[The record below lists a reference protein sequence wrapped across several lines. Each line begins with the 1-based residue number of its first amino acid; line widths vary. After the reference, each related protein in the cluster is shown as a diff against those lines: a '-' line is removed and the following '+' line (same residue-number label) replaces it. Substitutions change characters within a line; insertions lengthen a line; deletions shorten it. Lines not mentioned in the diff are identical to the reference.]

1 MPAPPALQYLFAS
14 AIWEEQLCA
23 HTVPLLSSEGT
34 DTHRHTHMH
43 GCTQESKGRHALH
56 IYVESTNMHGMNS
69 AHTYEGT
76 HTHRH
81 SRPLTAHHLCAASDF
96 SLCFVLCPCFCFHKR
111 AVPFLLSTLSLIVPR
126 LIRWVLQA
134 RDPYVMSLLP
144 VHWHL
149 TCIFFGF
156 LPTYRIRKCHYLA
169 GCFQVE
175 LSKTASLPS
184 LSVFYL
190 SWAVWANQIYR
201 WGTIRYP

>member
-1 MPAPPALQYLFAS
+1 MVAGSANCALGGRAS
-14 AIWEEQLCA
+14 SASLAVSVCQCHLGRTALRTYSTSPQLR
-23 HTVPLLSSEGT
+23 G
-34 DTHRHTHMH
+34 HRHAHMH

-126 LIRWVLQA
+126 LIR
-134 RDPYVMSLLP
+134 
-144 VHWHL
+144 
-149 TCIFFGF
+149 
-156 LPTYRIRKCHYLA
+156 
-169 GCFQVE
+169 
-175 LSKTASLPS
+175 
-184 LSVFYL
+184 
-190 SWAVWANQIYR
+190 
-201 WGTIRYP
+201 